1 MHDKFLSFPM
11 KNKNVFM
18 FTNSKFRCKSFKDVI
33 YSSINTLKAI
43 NVPEEVPNAMTNIWH
58 DMFTCNSK

>member
-1 MHDKFLSFPM
+1 M

-18 FTNSKFRCKSFKDVI
+18 FTNSKFRYKSFKDII

-43 NVPEEVPNAMTNIWH
+43 NVPEELPNAMTNI
-58 DMFTCNSK
+58 